1 MYTMKY
7 DIYLLF
13 LLFQLSECPHNK
25 SPPITMDFL
34 FVCDKPFNPV
44 SAVSMYMCV
53 RPSIGE

>member
-1 MYTMKY
+1 MKY